1 MARIVVDELVSVIK
15 PELDKSAARSARTG
29 LQGVGRAAERAE
41 KKADNLRSRLS
52 GLARRGLRVAAT
64 GAAALGTAVV
74 AAAAAVTKATNEFA
88 KSNDQLVKTADNLG
102 LASDSYQ
109 ELRFAADRSGISTG
123 ELDKGIKTL
132 NKNLG
137 DLQALGTGP
146 AAQALRQLGLEFTDL
161 QNKSPDEQLEVIA
174 DALANTEDI
183 ATRTSAATAL
193 LGRSGTGFLKLA
205 EDGSSGI
212 RQLRA
217 EARRYGA
224 VIDEDVLRQS
234 EAAVDAQANLDAA
247 FGGVTNTILSRF
259 IPSLAESK
267 QGMADFLVENR
278 ELIGLGVDRVF
289 DAIGST
295 LEVLREAFTT
305 VATAIAP
312 FLEGFYS
319 AIDIFAIM
327 RDGAFQVIDAIST
340 LVTSFTDLFGV
351 TDETINY
358 IGEIVG
364 SVIGETVTTIFD
376 FFSDSILRVAELL
389 GDLGDTFDYFAEGN
403 FLDGLKHI
411 GQSLIDFLL
420 EPLRFIVRE
429 LTDLA
434 DAIPGGGDLVPDALR
449 NFAQGGGVATA
460 RKDNRAAR
468 DSKERARAAER
479 DRREEERAKK
489 AEERRKKREDER
501 KAREEANAPTSRQ
514 AAASAA
520 KLKAQQAG
528 DAEFLRAKQR
538 GLSDSKA
545 LELAARAEADAS
557 GRRRGGGRGKKDA
570 FSQLVQSRIDEQVKQ
585 AELAAGAA
593 GGNAALA
600 GKKLRKELSALA
612 KQGDVSRLGI
622 DPTLL
627 AGGAS
632 QAGVGPSSTTPI
644 ALTVTNINL
653 AAGAITGGI
662 NIDLEKFDGGARG
675 TLRDII
681 QPVARQI
688 QITTETRR
696 QPRVQ

>member
-340 LVTSFTDLFGV
+340 LVTSFTDLFGI
-351 TDETINY
+351 TDETISY

-376 FFSDSILRVAELL
+376 FFSDSILRVAELI

-403 FLDGLKHI
+403 FLDGIKHI
-411 GQSLIDFLL
+411 GQSLVDFLL

-429 LTDLA
+429 LIDLA
-434 DAIPGGGDLVPDALR
+434 DVIDSDLVPDALR

-460 RKDNRAAR
+460 RKDNRSAR

-489 AEERRKKREDER
+489 AEERRKEREDKR
-501 KAREEANAPTSRQ
+501 KAREEASAPTSRQ

-557 GRRRGGGRGKKDA
+557 GRRRGGAGRRRPKTKEVEA
-570 FSQLVQSRIDEQVKQ
+570 IAKS
-585 AELAAGAA
+585 
-593 GGNAALA
+593 GG
-600 GKKLRKELSALA
+600 
-612 KQGDVSRLGI
+612 GDVFDSI
-622 DPTLL
+622 SL
-627 AGGAS
+627 AGGAM

-644 ALTVTNINL
+644 ALNVTNINL

-662 NIDLEKFDGGARG
+662 NIELDKFDGGARG
-675 TLRDII
+675 AMRDII